1 MNFDFLLNIDDQTLF
16 IYIPIFSGIILF
28 LLDVRLL
35 YKSIQSKNWR
45 QTEGII
51 TKSELYKSEGG
62 GDSSVSYE
70 PLVEYQYEVDGKLY
84 KSKRL
89 YFGSNIGS
97 SFKKRKSQKY
107 VNKFPADTKATVY
120 YNQLNI
126 NQSVLETGI
135 HSEILGLFL
144 IGTLMCVAGYLAMLH
159 PELFN

>member
-1 MNFDFLLNIDDQTLF
+1 MDFDFILNIDKQTLF
-16 IYIPIFSGIILF
+16 TYLPISLGVILF
-28 LLDVRLL
+28 LLDFRLL
-35 YKSIQSKNWR
+35 CKSIQSENWS

-51 TKSELYKSEGG
+51 IKSELYKSGG

-89 YFGSNIGS
+89 YFGSSIGS

-107 VNKFPADTKATVY
+107 INKFPADTKVTVY

-126 NQSVLETGI
+126 KQSVIETGI
-135 HSEILGLFL
+135 HSEILGLFVTGIL
-144 IGTLMCVAGYLAMLH
+144 ICICGYLAMLH
-159 PELFN
+159 PEFFK